1 MDPDTLWHTVGAGA
15 ILAAALTLARL
26 LLDYGFRGGERRLEH
41 DERRRT
47 QQRDAEARLE
57 RLLQDRLSDADRRLE
72 RCELEAQAERV
83 RGASLAGEHARL
95 VQAHALLNEQYAVL
109 QVDHATLLRR
119 QRLLADQLE
128 ALRCRPI
135 DDAGP
140 GALPGVPRPS
150 EPAI

>member
-41 DERRRT
+41 DERRRA

-95 VQAHALLNEQYAVL
+95 VQAHELLKEQYAIL
-109 QVDHATLLRR
+109 QADHAALLRR
-119 QRLLADQLE
+119 QRLLADELDT
-128 ALRCRPI
+128 LRCRSVGEI
-135 DDAGP
+135 GP
-140 GALPGVPRPS
+140 SSLPAMPRPS